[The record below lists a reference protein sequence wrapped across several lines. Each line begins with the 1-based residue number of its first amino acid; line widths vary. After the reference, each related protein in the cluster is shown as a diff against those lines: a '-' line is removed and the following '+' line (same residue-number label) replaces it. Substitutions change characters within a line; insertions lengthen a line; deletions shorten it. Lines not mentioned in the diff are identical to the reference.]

1 MKKTTWRYT
10 LCGSLTGVIPAAVL
24 LAVFGTVTVL
34 LRKANNDAFFVTGT
48 LMLFVLAV
56 IGYAFWQHCF
66 HRLCLAD
73 DRLFLQTTPANGK
86 EYAFDEIRAAW
97 QTTDRTPNG
106 VLQHCFHFETTDGG
120 KHRFTFEGSDEEGV
134 LFALSRLPAP
144 PEETEG

>member
-10 LCGSLTGVIPAAVL
+10 LCDSLTGVIPAAVL

-34 LRKANNDAFFVTGT
+34 LRKANNGAFFVTGA

-56 IGYAFWQHCF
+56 IGYAFWRHCF

-73 DRLFLQTTPANGK
+73 DCLFLQTTPANGK
-86 EYAFDEIRAAW
+86 EYAFCEIRAAW

-106 VLQHCFHFETTDGG
+106 VLQHCFHFETTDGE
-120 KHRFTFEGSDEEGV
+120 KHRFTFEGAQEEGI
-134 LFALSRLPAP
+134 LFALRHLPAP
-144 PEETEG
+144 PEKEET

>member
-10 LCGSLTGVIPAAVL
+10 LCGSLTGVIPATVL
-24 LAVFGTVTVL
+24 LVVFGTVTVL
-34 LRKANNDAFFVTGT
+34 LRKANNGAFFVTGA

-56 IGYAFWQHCF
+56 IG
-66 HRLCLAD
+66 
-73 DRLFLQTTPANGK
+73 
-86 EYAFDEIRAAW
+86 YAFDEIRAAW

-120 KHRFTFEGSDEEGV
+120 KHRFTFEGSDEKGV

-144 PEETEG
+144 PEETEE